1 MTDPLRDIP
10 GMRKRERTWKDEV
23 RERVRERRMQ
33 RGAAAELPLFPD
45 AEPAEPEP
53 PPPSLE
59 METEAE
65 VESAAPVAVEAEPPL
80 IEDVFD
86 LPLRAT
92 ETPARAPVAVPE
104 TPRHFDMQIGE
115 PADAGLEAAGRGPRL
130 DVWLDDAVTK
140 PPGPVERPAGYF
152 ERAQAAAV
160 DLVLLLGVWSVVL
173 YFASRTAHVSLLGL
187 KPAWPYLAGY
197 LAFLGLVY
205 ACYFTG
211 TTGQTVGK
219 IAGGLRV
226 LHASGR
232 PPGYSRAFARA
243 ALGVLGVALALV
255 GLAPML
261 VDPARRALHDR
272 LLRTRVVKVA

>member
-1 MTDPLRDIP
+1 MSDPLRDIP

-23 RERVRERRMQ
+23 RERVRERRLQ

-45 AEPAEPEP
+45 TEPIEP
-53 PPPSLE
+53 PSPLPSRD
-59 METEAE
+59 AE
-65 VESAAPVAVEAEPPL
+65 VEPPARVAADPTATEA
-80 IEDVFD
+80 DVFD
-86 LPLRAT
+86 LPLR
-92 ETPARAPVAVPE
+92 EVEGPAAPALREFLRPPAME
-104 TPRHFDMQIGE
+104 LGE
-115 PADAGLEAAGRGPRL
+115 PAAEIEPADRGPRL
-130 DVWLDDAVTK
+130 DTWLDDAPQPTSA
-140 PPGPVERPAGYF
+140 VERPAGYF

-160 DLVLLLGVWSVVL
+160 DLVLLLAVWVVVL

-187 KPAWPYLAGY
+187 RPAWPYLGGY

-226 LHASGR
+226 VHAGGR
-232 PPGYSRAFARA
+232 PPGYGRAFARA
-243 ALGVLGVALALV
+243 ALGALGVGLALV

-261 VDPARRALHDR
+261 IDPARRALHDR

>member
-1 MTDPLRDIP
+1 VTEPLRDIP

-45 AEPAEPEP
+45 AELAHPEP
-53 PPPSLE
+53 PPPPLE
-59 METEAE
+59 MEAE
-65 VESAAPVAVEAEPPL
+65 VESTAPVAVPAEPSL
-80 IEDVFD
+80 IEEVFD
-86 LPLRAT
+86 LPLRGT
-92 ETPARAPVAVPE
+92 ETPARAPGAVPE
-104 TPRHFDMQIGE
+104 TPRYAEMQIGE
-115 PADAGLEAAGRGPRL
+115 PTDAGLEETGRRPRL
-130 DVWLDDAVTK
+130 DAWLDDAVAK
-140 PPGPVERPAGYF
+140 PAGPVERPAGYF

-160 DLVLLLGVWSVVL
+160 DIVLLLGVWSVVL
-173 YFASRTAHVSLLGL
+173 YFAGRTAHVSLVGL

-226 LHASGR
+226 VHASGR
-232 PPGYSRAFARA
+232 PPGYARAFARA

>member
-1 MTDPLRDIP
+1 VTDPLRDIP

-23 RERVRERRMQ
+23 RERVRDRRLQ
-33 RGAAAELPLFPD
+33 RGAAVELPLFPD
-45 AEPAEPEP
+45 TEPIET
-53 PPPSLE
+53 PSALPSRD
-59 METEAE
+59 AE
-65 VESAAPVAVEAEPPL
+65 VERPAPVVANPTATE
-80 IEDVFD
+80 EDVFD
-86 LPLRAT
+86 LPLREV
-92 ETPARAPVAVPE
+92 ETPAAAPALREFPRAPAME
-104 TPRHFDMQIGE
+104 LGE
-115 PADAGLEAAGRGPRL
+115 PAAEIEPADRGPRL
-130 DVWLDDAVTK
+130 DTWLDEA
-140 PPGPVERPAGYF
+140 PRPAAPVERPAGYF

-160 DLVLLLGVWSVVL
+160 DLVLLLAVWTVVL
-173 YFASRTAHVSLLGL
+173 YFASRTAHVTLLGL
-187 KPAWPYLAGY
+187 RPAWPYLAAY

-226 LHASGR
+226 VHAGGR
-232 PPGYSRAFARA
+232 PPGYGRAFARA

-261 VDPARRALHDR
+261 IDPARRALHDR